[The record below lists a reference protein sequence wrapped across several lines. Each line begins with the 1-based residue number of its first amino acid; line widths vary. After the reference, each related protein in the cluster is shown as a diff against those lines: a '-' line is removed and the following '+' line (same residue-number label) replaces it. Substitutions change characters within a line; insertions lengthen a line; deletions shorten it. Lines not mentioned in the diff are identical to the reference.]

1 MNSNY
6 ALVQALVFALA
17 GWIAT
22 CYCIVHSR
30 IKAEVR
36 RWLII
41 PLWFVWMIVAI
52 GGPVFQGVVTLGD
65 AASTVAGLT
74 AGMAMMLIIN
84 ARNARRSR

>member
-17 GWIAT
+17 GWVAT

-30 IKAEVR
+30 IKAEKR

-52 GGPVFQGVVTLGD
+52 GGPVFQGVVSLVD
-65 AASTVAGLT
+65 AGSAIVGLT
-74 AGMAMMLIIN
+74 AGMAMMLFFN
-84 ARNARRSR
+84 AHNARRSR

>member
-6 ALVQALVFALA
+6 ALMQALVFAFA

-30 IKAEVR
+30 IKPQTR

-41 PLWFVWMIVAI
+41 PLWFVWMIVAV
-52 GGPVFQGVVTLGD
+52 GGPVFQGVVPVQD
-65 AASTVAGLT
+65 ALSAVISLTIGL
-74 AGMAMMLIIN
+74 AFGVVM
-84 ARNARRSR
+84 RRRSGSRSR

>member
-6 ALVQALVFALA
+6 ALMQALAFAFA

-30 IKAEVR
+30 IKPQTR

-41 PLWFVWMIVAI
+41 PLWFVWMAVAI
-52 GGPVFQGVVTLGD
+52 GGPVFQGVVSVQD
-65 AASTVAGLT
+65 ALSTVLSLT
-74 AGMAMMLIIN
+74 AGLAFAFFM
-84 ARNARRSR
+84 RSRSSSRSR